1 MNGSA
6 LLSLSNFLMLQ
17 KTLKSLSLLSIAL
30 LSALGA
36 TAQTYRLPS
45 AHTAEH
51 QDLIARQ
58 ENIGN
63 QISVKDTQDFLDNLF
78 KDEEEPELDIYT
90 EGWNSRSV
98 NAYAGLS
105 VPDSKVIDVS
115 EFAMPCPGYV
125 TSPYGYR
132 PRFRREHKGIDL
144 KLQIGDTVYAA
155 FNGRVRLTN
164 FERKGYGHYVILR
177 HTNGLE
183 TVYGHLSK
191 ILVKPDQDVKV
202 GEPIALGGN
211 TGRSFGAHLHFET
224 RYMGLPINPAAIFAF
239 ANQTVHTDTYTFD
252 KRTYKKARNFD
263 PAANTEYA
271 RQYQATHPTRNVAS
285 ASGSRSKSSSYT
297 IRRGDT
303 LSRIASRNGV
313 TVRQLCK
320 LNGLTTKSKLRP
332 GKKIRLR

>member
-1 MNGSA
+1 MLHTILRKFTITA
-6 LLSLSNFLMLQ
+6 L
-17 KTLKSLSLLSIAL
+17 TAIA
-30 LSALGA
+30 AIGVA
-36 TAQTYRLPS
+36 AQTYRLPS

-51 QDLIARQ
+51 KDLIARQ

-78 KDEEEPELDIYT
+78 KDEAEPELDIYT
-90 EGWNSRSV
+90 EGWNSKSV
-98 NAYAGLS
+98 NAYAGME
-105 VPDSKVIDVS
+105 VPDMQTIDVS
-115 EFAMPCPGYV
+115 NFAMPCPGYV

-144 KLQIGDTVYAA
+144 KLQTGDTVYAA
-155 FNGRVRLTN
+155 FPGRVRLTN
-164 FERKGYGHYVILR
+164 FERRGYGHYVILR
-177 HTNGLE
+177 HPNGLE

-211 TGRSFGAHLHFET
+211 TGRSFGSHLHFET
-224 RYMGLPINPAAIFAF
+224 RYMGTPINPAAIFDF

-252 KRTYKKARNFD
+252 KDTYKKPRNFD

-271 RQYQATHPTRNVAS
+271 RQYRATHPQKATAS
-285 ASGSRSKSSSYT
+285 SSSGCKGSKSYT

-313 TVRQLCK
+313 TVRQLCR
-320 LNGLTTKSKLRP
+320 LNGMTTKTKLTP

>member
-1 MNGSA
+1 MLHTILRKFTITA
-6 LLSLSNFLMLQ
+6 L
-17 KTLKSLSLLSIAL
+17 TAIA
-30 LSALGA
+30 AIGVA
-36 TAQTYRLPS
+36 AQTYRLPS

-51 QDLIARQ
+51 KNLIARQ

-78 KDEEEPELDIYT
+78 KDEAEPELDIYT
-90 EGWNSRSV
+90 EGWNSKSV
-98 NAYAGLS
+98 NAYAGME
-105 VPDSKVIDVS
+105 VPDMQTIDVS
-115 EFAMPCPGYV
+115 NFAMPCPGYV

-144 KLQIGDTVYAA
+144 KLQTGDTVYAA
-155 FNGRVRLTN
+155 FPGRVRLTN
-164 FERKGYGHYVILR
+164 FERRGYGHYVILR
-177 HTNGLE
+177 HPNGLE

-211 TGRSFGAHLHFET
+211 TGRSFGSHLHFET
-224 RYMGLPINPAAIFAF
+224 RYMGTPINPAAIFDF

-252 KRTYKKARNFD
+252 KDTYKKPRNFD

-271 RQYQATHPTRNVAS
+271 RQYRATHPQKATAS
-285 ASGSRSKSSSYT
+285 SSSGSKGSKSYT

-303 LSRIASRNGV
+303 LSLSLIH
-313 TVRQLCK
+313 
-320 LNGLTTKSKLRP
+320 
-332 GKKIRLR
+332 I

>member
-1 MNGSA
+1 MLHTILRKFTITA
-6 LLSLSNFLMLQ
+6 L
-17 KTLKSLSLLSIAL
+17 TAIA
-30 LSALGA
+30 AIGVA
-36 TAQTYRLPS
+36 AQTYRLPS

-51 QDLIARQ
+51 KDLIARQ

-78 KDEEEPELDIYT
+78 KDEAEPELDIYT
-90 EGWNSRSV
+90 EGWNSKSV
-98 NAYAGLS
+98 NAYAGME
-105 VPDSKVIDVS
+105 VPDMQTIDVS
-115 EFAMPCPGYV
+115 NFAMPCPGYV

-144 KLQIGDTVYAA
+144 KLQTGDTVYAA
-155 FNGRVRLTN
+155 FPGRVRLTN
-164 FERKGYGHYVILR
+164 FERRGYGHYVILR
-177 HTNGLE
+177 HPNGLE

-211 TGRSFGAHLHFET
+211 TGRSFGSHLHFET
-224 RYMGLPINPAAIFAF
+224 RYMGTPINPAAIFDF

-252 KRTYKKARNFD
+252 KDTYKKPRNFD

-271 RQYQATHPTRNVAS
+271 RQYRATHPQKATAS
-285 ASGSRSKSSSYT
+285 SSSGSKGSKSYT

-313 TVRQLCK
+313 TVRQLCR
-320 LNGLTTKSKLRP
+320 LNEIGR
-332 GKKIRLR
+332 GHV

>member
-1 MNGSA
+1 MLHTILRKFTITA
-6 LLSLSNFLMLQ
+6 L
-17 KTLKSLSLLSIAL
+17 TAIA
-30 LSALGA
+30 AIGVA
-36 TAQTYRLPS
+36 AQTYRLPS

-51 QDLIARQ
+51 KNLIARQ

-78 KDEEEPELDIYT
+78 KDEAEPELDIYT
-90 EGWNSRSV
+90 EGWNSKSV
-98 NAYAGLS
+98 NAYAGME
-105 VPDSKVIDVS
+105 VPDMQTIDVS
-115 EFAMPCPGYV
+115 NFAMPCPGYV

-144 KLQIGDTVYAA
+144 QLQTGDTVYAA
-155 FNGRVRLTN
+155 FPGRVRLTN
-164 FERKGYGHYVILR
+164 FERRGYGHYVILR
-177 HTNGLE
+177 HPNGLE

-211 TGRSFGAHLHFET
+211 TGRSFGSHLHFET
-224 RYMGLPINPAAIFAF
+224 RYMGTPINPAAIFDF

-252 KRTYKKARNFD
+252 KDTYKKPRNFD

-271 RQYQATHPTRNVAS
+271 RQYRATHPQKATAS
-285 ASGSRSKSSSYT
+285 SSSGSKGSKSYT

-313 TVRQLCK
+313 TVRQLCR
-320 LNGLTTKSKLRP
+320 LNGMTTKTKLTP

>member
-1 MNGSA
+1 MLHTILRKFTITA
-6 LLSLSNFLMLQ
+6 L
-17 KTLKSLSLLSIAL
+17 TAIA
-30 LSALGA
+30 AIGVA
-36 TAQTYRLPS
+36 AQTYRLPS

-51 QDLIARQ
+51 KNLIARQ

-78 KDEEEPELDIYT
+78 KDEAEPELDIYT
-90 EGWNSRSV
+90 EGWNSKSV
-98 NAYAGLS
+98 NAYAGME
-105 VPDSKVIDVS
+105 VPDMQTIDVS
-115 EFAMPCPGYV
+115 NFAMPCPGYV

-144 KLQIGDTVYAA
+144 KLQTGDTAYAA
-155 FNGRVRLTN
+155 FPGRVRLTN
-164 FERKGYGHYVILR
+164 FERRGYGHYVILR
-177 HTNGLE
+177 HPNGLE

-211 TGRSFGAHLHFET
+211 TGRSFGSHLHFET
-224 RYMGLPINPAAIFAF
+224 RYMGTPINPAAIFDF

-252 KRTYKKARNFD
+252 KDTYKKPRNFD

-271 RQYQATHPTRNVAS
+271 RQYRATHPQKATAS
-285 ASGSRSKSSSYT
+285 SSSGSKGSKSYT

-313 TVRQLCK
+313 TVRQLCR
-320 LNGLTTKSKLRP
+320 LNGMTTKTKLTP

>member
-1 MNGSA
+1 
-6 LLSLSNFLMLQ
+6 MLQ
-17 KTLKSLSLLSIAL
+17 KTFRNITLTVLA
-30 LSALGA
+30 AFAAAGA
-36 TAQTYRLPS
+36 AAQTYRLPN
-45 AHTAEH
+45 AHKAEH

-78 KDEEEPELDIYT
+78 KDEAEPELDIYT

-98 NAYAGLS
+98 NAYAGME
-105 VPDSKVIDVS
+105 VPDTKTIDVS
-115 EFAMPCPGYV
+115 NFAMPCPGYV
-125 TSPYGYR
+125 SSPYGYR

-144 KLQIGDTVYAA
+144 KLQTGDTVYAA
-155 FNGRVRLTN
+155 FPGRVRLTN
-164 FERKGYGHYVILR
+164 FERRGYGHYVILR
-177 HTNGLE
+177 HPNGLE

-211 TGRSFGAHLHFET
+211 TGRSFGSHLHFET
-224 RYMGLPINPAAIFAF
+224 RYMGIPINPAAIFDF

-252 KRTYKKARNFD
+252 KGTYKKPRNFD

-271 RQYQATHPTRNVAS
+271 RQYRATHPQKATATTG
-285 ASGSRSKSSSYT
+285 SGKGQTSYT

-313 TVRQLCK
+313 TVRQLCR
-320 LNGLTTKSKLRP
+320 LNGITTKTKLSP
-332 GKKIRLR
+332 GKKLRLR

>member
-1 MNGSA
+1 MLHTILRKFTITA
-6 LLSLSNFLMLQ
+6 L
-17 KTLKSLSLLSIAL
+17 TAIA
-30 LSALGA
+30 AIGVA
-36 TAQTYRLPS
+36 AQTYRLPS

-51 QDLIARQ
+51 KDLIARQ

-78 KDEEEPELDIYT
+78 KDEAEPELDIYT
-90 EGWNSRSV
+90 EGWNSKSV
-98 NAYAGLS
+98 NAYAGME
-105 VPDSKVIDVS
+105 VPDMQTIDVS
-115 EFAMPCPGYV
+115 NFAMPCPGYV

-144 KLQIGDTVYAA
+144 KLQTGDTVYAA
-155 FNGRVRLTN
+155 FPGRVRLTN
-164 FERKGYGHYVILR
+164 FERRGYGHYVILR
-177 HTNGLE
+177 HPNGLE

-211 TGRSFGAHLHFET
+211 TGRSFGSHLHLET
-224 RYMGLPINPAAIFAF
+224 RYMGTPINPAAIFDF

-252 KRTYKKARNFD
+252 KDTYKKPRNFD

-271 RQYQATHPTRNVAS
+271 RQYRATHPQKATAS
-285 ASGSRSKSSSYT
+285 SSSGCKGSKSYT

-313 TVRQLCK
+313 TVRQLCR
-320 LNGLTTKSKLRP
+320 LNGMTTKTKLTP

>member
-1 MNGSA
+1 MLHTILRKFTITA
-6 LLSLSNFLMLQ
+6 L
-17 KTLKSLSLLSIAL
+17 TAIA
-30 LSALGA
+30 AIGVA
-36 TAQTYRLPS
+36 AQTYRLPS

-51 QDLIARQ
+51 KDLIARQ

-78 KDEEEPELDIYT
+78 KDEAEPELDIYT
-90 EGWNSRSV
+90 EGWNSKSV
-98 NAYAGLS
+98 NAYAGME
-105 VPDSKVIDVS
+105 VPDMQTIDVS
-115 EFAMPCPGYV
+115 NFAMPCPGYV

-132 PRFRREHKGIDL
+132 PRFRREHKGLDL
-144 KLQIGDTVYAA
+144 KLQTGDTVYAA
-155 FNGRVRLTN
+155 FPGRVRLTN
-164 FERKGYGHYVILR
+164 FERRGYGHYVILR
-177 HTNGLE
+177 HPNGLE

-211 TGRSFGAHLHFET
+211 TGRSFGSHLHFET
-224 RYMGLPINPAAIFAF
+224 RYMGTPINPAAIFDF

-252 KRTYKKARNFD
+252 KDTYKKPRNFD

-271 RQYQATHPTRNVAS
+271 RQYRATHPQKATAS
-285 ASGSRSKSSSYT
+285 SSSGSKGSKSYT

-313 TVRQLCK
+313 TVRQLCR
-320 LNGLTTKSKLRP
+320 LNGMTTKTKLTP

>member
-1 MNGSA
+1 MLHTILRKFTITA
-6 LLSLSNFLMLQ
+6 L
-17 KTLKSLSLLSIAL
+17 TAIA
-30 LSALGA
+30 AIGVA
-36 TAQTYRLPS
+36 AQTYRLPS

-51 QDLIARQ
+51 KNLIARQ

-78 KDEEEPELDIYT
+78 KDEAEPELDIYT
-90 EGWNSRSV
+90 EGWNSKSV
-98 NAYAGLS
+98 NAYAGME
-105 VPDSKVIDVS
+105 VPDMQTIDVS
-115 EFAMPCPGYV
+115 NFAMPCPGYV

-144 KLQIGDTVYAA
+144 KLQTGDTVYAA
-155 FNGRVRLTN
+155 FPGRVRLTN
-164 FERKGYGHYVILR
+164 FERRGYGHYVILS
-177 HTNGLE
+177 HPNGLE

-211 TGRSFGAHLHFET
+211 TGRSFGSHLHFET
-224 RYMGLPINPAAIFAF
+224 RYMGTPINPAAIFDF

-252 KRTYKKARNFD
+252 KDTYKKPRNFD

-271 RQYQATHPTRNVAS
+271 RQYRATHPQKATAS
-285 ASGSRSKSSSYT
+285 SSSGSKGSKSYT

-313 TVRQLCK
+313 TVRQLCR
-320 LNGLTTKSKLRP
+320 LNGMTTKTKLTP

>member
-1 MNGSA
+1 MLHTILRKFTITA
-6 LLSLSNFLMLQ
+6 L
-17 KTLKSLSLLSIAL
+17 TAIA
-30 LSALGA
+30 AIGVA
-36 TAQTYRLPS
+36 AQTYRLPS

-51 QDLIARQ
+51 KNLIARQ

-78 KDEEEPELDIYT
+78 KDEAEPELDIYT
-90 EGWNSRSV
+90 EGWNSKSV
-98 NAYAGLS
+98 NAYAGME
-105 VPDSKVIDVS
+105 VPDMQTIDVS
-115 EFAMPCPGYV
+115 NFAMPCPGYV

-144 KLQIGDTVYAA
+144 KLQTGDTVYAA
-155 FNGRVRLTN
+155 FPGRVRLTN
-164 FERKGYGHYVILR
+164 FERRGYGHYVILR
-177 HTNGLE
+177 HPNGLE

-211 TGRSFGAHLHFET
+211 TGRSFGSHLHFET
-224 RYMGLPINPAAIFAF
+224 RYIGTPINPAAIFDF

-252 KRTYKKARNFD
+252 KDTYKKPRNFD

-271 RQYQATHPTRNVAS
+271 RQYRATHPQKATAS
-285 ASGSRSKSSSYT
+285 SSSGSKGSKSYT

-313 TVRQLCK
+313 TVRQLCR
-320 LNGLTTKSKLRP
+320 LNGMTTKTKLTP